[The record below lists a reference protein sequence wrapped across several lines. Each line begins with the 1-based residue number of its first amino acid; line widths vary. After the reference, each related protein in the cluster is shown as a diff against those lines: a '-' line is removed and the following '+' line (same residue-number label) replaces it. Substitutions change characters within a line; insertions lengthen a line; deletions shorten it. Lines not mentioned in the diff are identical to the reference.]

1 MKPYRESHANE
12 ALIEAPIERV
22 WALHT
27 NPDEMRAAFS
37 HFLALEIVAGQPGT
51 VGCVVRA
58 TMRTPTGKVGTA
70 DSEIVAVDPPRSMT
84 TWTTVV
90 GASNMRGMESTRLLA
105 GEGKRTRMTFV
116 TTAETVPISWVARAV
131 LRMTKGRRVRES
143 AFTFGAET
151 AEENAYF
158 ARTAR

>member
-1 MKPYRESHANE
+1 MKPYRESHTNE

-37 HFLALEIVAGQPGT
+37 RFLEVGVVAGQPGT
-51 VGCVVRA
+51 VGCIVRA

-70 DSEIVAVDPPRSMT
+70 DSEILAVDPPRSMT
-84 TWTTVV
+84 TRTTVH
-90 GASNMRGMESTRLLA
+90 GAPKVGMESTRLLA
-105 GEGKRTRMTFV
+105 REVNRTRATLV
-116 TTAETVPISWVARAV
+116 TTAVTVPVSWLARTV
-131 LRMTKGRRVRES
+131 LRMTKARRARE
-143 AFTFGAET
+143 AALLFGIET

-158 ARTAR
+158 ARTTS